1 MTTNRNTASTKGDP
15 RARRAHVAVAAVF
28 AVHGAVTG
36 TFGTRIPWIQEH
48 AGLSAGQL
56 GFTLIFAALGASVAM
71 PLSARVVHRLGIR
84 TAPRLLLV
92 VFCAALAVTTLV
104 PGQLWLSVTM
114 FVYGASAGMVD
125 VAMNAQGVEVEER
138 LGRSIMS
145 GLHGMW
151 SVGTLLGSLI
161 GVAAAHAD
169 LDARTH
175 LTAMAVLLAAAGC
188 WLCSG
193 FLDVELSPGDEAPAR
208 FALPPRSALII
219 GAVGFCAVFGE
230 GASMDWSAVYL
241 RDVAHASPAVA
252 AASYTAFACTMAAT
266 RLLGDIAVRR
276 FGPVRTVRAGG
287 VLATM
292 GGALVV
298 TAHSQAAAVAGFALI
313 GVGVAVVV
321 PLCFAAAGRSG
332 PVPSQAIAGVATVSY
347 TSGLVAPA
355 AIGAIA
361 EATSL
366 RTSFGLVTA
375 LAFGLVLGAGVL
387 RPAAAVVSP
396 GPAARKQAASDPV

>member
-1 MTTNRNTASTKGDP
+1 M
-15 RARRAHVAVAAVF
+15 
-28 AVHGAVTG
+28 
-36 TFGTRIPWIQEH
+36 
-48 AGLSAGQL
+48 
-56 GFTLIFAALGASVAM
+56 
-71 PLSARVVHRLGIR
+71 
-84 TAPRLLLV
+84 
-92 VFCAALAVTTLV
+92 
-104 PGQLWLSVTM
+104 
-114 FVYGASAGMVD
+114 
-125 VAMNAQGVEVEER
+125 
-138 LGRSIMS
+138 
-145 GLHGMW
+145 
-151 SVGTLLGSLI
+151 
-161 GVAAAHAD
+161 
-169 LDARTH
+169 
-175 LTAMAVLLAAAGC
+175 
-188 WLCSG
+188 
-193 FLDVELSPGDEAPAR
+193 
-208 FALPPRSALII
+208 
-219 GAVGFCAVFGE
+219 
-230 GASMDWSAVYL
+230 
-241 RDVAHASPAVA
+241 
-252 AASYTAFACTMAAT
+252 
-266 RLLGDIAVRR
+266 
-276 FGPVRTVRAGG
+276 RTVRAGG